1 MSTSSLDRTNRIV
14 RRAGRER
21 RVGAHLRVLLL
32 GVLPLGLGACD
43 QPDAVEHEL
52 DGAADRAGEAA
63 GPTRHVFDPA
73 TMQALAGTVLAVQP
87 FQRMQGTRYGVRA
100 RLDVDGEV
108 VYAYLGPQGYLAS
121 RGLSLAPGDE
131 IELRGSVLG
140 EDGRRIVIA
149 TEVVEGG
156 RTVTLRDADGRPRWR
171 GWRGGK
177 ADAQ

>member
-1 MSTSSLDRTNRIV
+1 MSTSSLDRANRTV
-14 RRAGRER
+14 RRAGRVR
-21 RVGAHLRVLLL
+21 RVGACLRVLLAM
-32 GVLPLGLGACD
+32 LPLAAGACD
-43 QPDAVEHEL
+43 RPDAIEHEL
-52 DGAADRAGEAA
+52 DGAEPRAGEAA

-73 TMQALAGTVLAVQP
+73 TVQTLAGTVLAVQP

-100 RLDVDGEV
+100 RLDVEGEV
-108 VYAYLGPQGYLAS
+108 VYVYLGPQGYLAS

-131 IELRGSVLG
+131 IEVSGSMLG
-140 EDGRRIVIA
+140 EEGRQVVIA

-156 RTVTLRDADGRPRWR
+156 RTVALRDADGRPRWR